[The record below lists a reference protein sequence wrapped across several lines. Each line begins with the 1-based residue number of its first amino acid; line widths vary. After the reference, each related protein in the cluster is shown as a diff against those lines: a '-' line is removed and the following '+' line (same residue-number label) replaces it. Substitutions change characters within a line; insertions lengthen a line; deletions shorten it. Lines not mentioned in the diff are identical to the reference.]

1 MGDQKTIVIINPAS
15 SAGRTG
21 RRQREILAAVE
32 SHFGRGFSLF
42 VTKRPKDAT
51 SSAREASLRGIELV
65 IAVGGDGTI
74 QEVVN
79 GLMEAAKASDRRPQL
94 GIINA
99 GTGHGFAQ
107 SLGLPAGLDAQCAG
121 IAGGSIRRIDI
132 GRAAFSDGTGR
143 PVERYFINE
152 CQAGIGGRVVE
163 KVQAGHKK
171 LGGFLGFGLATLT
184 TALSYPNRSIRF
196 SLDDGPERSGTF
208 IGIVAA
214 NGHAMAGGMRLAPRA
229 IGRRRRARYRLHARP
244 NARRA
249 AAEFPE
255 DLLGHAS
262 RVAEIRL
269 SSRTEHFP
277 GVGRPGLLRSRR
289 RAVRASALPHRG
301 RSRGSRGENCPT
313 GERYR
318 PWPTCRRRSGNS
330 SSSSASSSPSAWSF
344 SSAPCRSR
352 FSPIGLSMPSPSA
365 VFSGSPRRWPAP
377 WAIWRPRFSR
387 PGPRSSGSGRGAS

>member
-1 MGDQKTIVIINPAS
+1 MGDRKTIVIINPAS

-51 SSAREASLRGIELV
+51 TSAREASLRGIGLV

-79 GLMEAAKASDRRPQL
+79 GLMEAARASDRRPQL

-121 IAGGSIRRIDI
+121 IASGSVRRIDI
-132 GRAAFSDGTGR
+132 GRAAFSERSGR

-152 CQAGIGGRVVE
+152 CQAGIGGLVVE

-214 NGHAMAGGMRLAPRA
+214 NGHAMAGGMKLAPRA
-229 IGRRRRARYRLHARP
+229 SVEDGALDIVFMYGQTLAERLR
-244 NARRA
+244 N
-249 AAEFPE
+249 FPKIYSGTHLE
-255 DLLGHAS
+255 SPKFGYL
-262 RVAEIRL
+262 
-269 SSRTEHFP
+269 
-277 GVGRPGLLRSRR
+277 
-289 RAVRASALPHRG
+289 RG
-301 RSRGSRGENCPT
+301 RSLSLASEDRVSFEADGEPV
-313 GERYR
+313 GHL
-318 PWPTCRRRSGNS
+318 
-330 SSSSASSSPSAWSF
+330 
-344 SSAPCRSR
+344 PCR
-352 FSPIGLSMPSPSA
+352 IE
-365 VFSGSPRRWPAP
+365 VVPAALEVRAAKP
-377 WAIWRPRFSR
+377 VTV
-387 PGPRSSGSGRGAS
+387 